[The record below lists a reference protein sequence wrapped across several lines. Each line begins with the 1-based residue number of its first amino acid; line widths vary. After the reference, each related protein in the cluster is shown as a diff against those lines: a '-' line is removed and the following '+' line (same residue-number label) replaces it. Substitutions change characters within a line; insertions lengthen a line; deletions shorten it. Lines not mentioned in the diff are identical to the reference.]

1 MRCLVL
7 QGGGPHSAS
16 GGRAITTSGRGWYNA
31 SMTRAGKAVS
41 LLAVSLLVG
50 CTSPPPAENVLFVSF
65 DTSRADRFTAYGY
78 RAQTTPTVT
87 ALAQRGVLFER
98 AYSHVPSTLPAHSSM
113 FTGLLPPSHG
123 VRCNGKYRLAD
134 ERLTL
139 AEILA
144 AEGFDTAAI
153 IGAFPLAARFGL
165 AQGFDHYDDDFSSSA
180 LTARYRRR
188 PADSSG
194 SWIGH
199 SFADFERGGDE
210 VTDRALGWLS
220 ERDERWFLF
229 VHYFDP
235 HWPYA
240 APAEYAGR
248 FSSPYDA
255 ELAFA
260 DNELSRLLAA
270 VQKMPGRT
278 LVVFTSDHGEGLG
291 DHGEA
296 LHNRY
301 LYDSTQHVPLV
312 MALEGALPAGAVVGQ
327 AVGHVDLLPSVLEL
341 LGVAVPAGLDGRSLL
356 PLARGESQEPRPVYM
371 ETLVPTL
378 ERPMGIELRAV
389 VDGGFKFIETRRQRG
404 GGRTVTGELY
414 DLGAD
419 PAELAD
425 MRYAH
430 EEIAARLR
438 GVLGRASGEL
448 EKNAVAPEP
457 LPMDEGT
464 RQRLKALGYL

>member
-1 MRCLVL
+1 
-7 QGGGPHSAS
+7 
-16 GGRAITTSGRGWYNA
+16 
-31 SMTRAGKAVS
+31 MTRAGKAVS
-41 LLAVSLLVG
+41 LLTVSLLVG
-50 CTSPPPAENVLFVSF
+50 CTSPPPADNVLFVSF
-65 DTSRADRFTAYGY
+65 DTSRADHFTAYGY

-98 AYSHVPSTLPAHSSM
+98 AYSHVPSTLPSHSSM

-144 AEGFDTAAI
+144 ADGFDTAAV

-180 LTARYRRR
+180 LTARYRHGV
-188 PADSSG
+188 ADSSG

-199 SFADFERGGDE
+199 DFADFERGGDE
-210 VTDRALGWLS
+210 VTDRALGWLGD
-220 ERDERWFLF
+220 RDERWFLF
-229 VHYFDP
+229 VHYFDA

-240 APAEYAGR
+240 APVEYAGR

-312 MALEGALPAGAVVGQ
+312 MALEGALPAGAVVAQ
-327 AVGHVDLLPSVLEL
+327 AVGHV
-341 LGVAVPAGLDGRSLL
+341 
-356 PLARGESQEPRPVYM
+356 
-371 ETLVPTL
+371 
-378 ERPMGIELRAV
+378 
-389 VDGGFKFIETRRQRG
+389 
-404 GGRTVTGELY
+404 
-414 DLGAD
+414 
-419 PAELAD
+419 
-425 MRYAH
+425 
-430 EEIAARLR
+430 
-438 GVLGRASGEL
+438 
-448 EKNAVAPEP
+448 
-457 LPMDEGT
+457 
-464 RQRLKALGYL
+464 